1 MPHILAIDPG
11 AKGGLVYGEY
21 RNPAFVNMPADLDT
35 PEGLIELLD
44 LLVDVKTSFPDVRA
58 VVEKVGGYVG
68 EAQPASSAFKFG
80 GADMAVKA
88 MLVAARIPYVLVA
101 PVTWQRHLDL
111 PKRPR
116 TPKGKAQHKRDLRDA
131 AQALFPGR
139 KITLQTADAALLY
152 HLAYNNKIAI

>member
-1 MPHILAIDPG
+1 MHILAIDPG
-11 AKGGLVYGEY
+11 GKGGLVYGEY
-21 RNPAFVNMPADLDT
+21 KNPALVNMPANLDT

-44 LLVDVKTSFPDVRA
+44 LLVDVRSNFPNICA

-88 MLVAARIPYVLVA
+88 MLVAARIPYMLVA
-101 PVTWQRHLDL
+101 PVTWQKHLEL

-116 TPKGKAQHKRDLRDA
+116 TSAGKAAHKRDLRDA

-139 KITLQTADAALLY
+139 KVTLQTADALLMF
-152 HLAYNNKIAI
+152 HLANLGKIAI

>member
-1 MPHILAIDPG
+1 MHFLAIDPG
-11 AKGGLVYGEY
+11 AKGGLVFGNYD
-21 RNPAFVNMPADLDT
+21 NPALVNMPADLDT

-44 LLVDVKTSFPDVRA
+44 LLVDVRSSFPNIRA

-88 MLVAARIPYVLVA
+88 MLVAARIPYTLVA
-101 PVTWQRHLDL
+101 PVSWQRHLTL

-116 TPKGKAQHKRDLRDA
+116 TSAGKSQHKRDLRDA

-139 KITLQTADAALLY
+139 KVTLQTADALLMF
-152 HLAYNNKIAI
+152 HLAFIGKIAG